1 MFFRVD
7 KFLFFVYYRLLT
19 DLLILKHQTGRDRP
33 MRTILC
39 LLMLFVARQAT
50 AFEWFDTINSMSD
63 LTISASGGLHAQQ
76 DDADSTK
83 TDWYFGL
90 LGGELA
96 FYSLDEKLVL
106 TAMAEGEFPE
116 NKWTVAGLEQQLKFP
131 DYTHKLMVGQFLN
144 PALNIRQA
152 HVKRKTLGV
161 PDATRRFTEYI
172 PGGMYSVQKHMDKG
186 SLLLEVALFERAYEA
201 EYDSMF
207 VGFPELPN
215 GGGVRRLA
223 YRLEFESTD
232 LVKIETGFEQDV
244 GHIFALSL
252 TAWSRF
258 EPRLGMS
265 SFQRRAGE
273 DRMNVFFAEN
283 VIWLTEYVALSGRL
297 DFGKELEEKSQ
308 FGFLWQHQKGSES
321 DGVVGVFYE
330 PETNTISG
338 LLTGALKF

>member
-1 MFFRVD
+1 MRAFFCV
-7 KFLFFVYYRLLT
+7 
-19 DLLILKHQTGRDRP
+19 
-33 MRTILC
+33 
-39 LLMLFVARQAT
+39 LMLFVARQAT
-50 AFEWFDTINSMSD
+50 AYEWFDLIDSMSD
-63 LTISASGGLHAQQ
+63 LTISASGALRVQQ

-116 NKWTVAGLEQQLKFP
+116 NKWTVAGLEQQLKFR
-131 DYTHKLMVGQFLN
+131 DYTHKLMVGQFRSPPLK
-144 PALNIRQA
+144 IRKA

-172 PGGMYSVQKHMDKG
+172 PGGMYSLQRKVDKKT
-186 SLLLEVALFERAYEA
+186 SFSLEVALFERADEA

-207 VGFPELPN
+207 IGFPELPN

-223 YRLEFESTD
+223 YRLEFESKD

-252 TAWSRF
+252 NAWSRF

-265 SFQRRAGE
+265 SFQREAGE

-283 VIWLTEYVALSGRL
+283 VIWLTEYIALSGRL

-308 FGFLWQHQKGSES
+308 FGFLWQHQKGIES

-338 LLTGALKF
+338 FLTGALKFW